1 MLDTITLQYP
11 GRIASVE
18 IHGDYQFPLYSAEG
32 RTRTRYYLPPISG
45 GYYTPFLWCD
55 GRQRGTTYS
64 TTWRPYIVNKL
75 SQPAN
80 ATLTSWGVY
89 LPTQDSGRIYVKVHN
104 DSVGTMKGYI
114 RFVLIEDSCY
124 YLGPNN
130 DPWHNHVA
138 RDYLP
143 DTSGTYAQLAYHDS
157 VIVYR
162 NFRVKSDSGWNEN
175 RCQIIYWYQNDS
187 LRADSSK
194 PVYQA
199 GIRKVM
205 DLAVDI
211 EESGTVS
218 IAPTVTTTPNPCRA
232 HAAFQFQIPVGIEYS
247 IRIFD
252 VSGRCVRTMTS
263 VSRSSVETCAWNLRS
278 DQGDKVNAGVYLYK
292 FESAGLNDRGKIVVR

>member
-1 MLDTITLQYP
+1 
-11 GRIASVE
+11 
-18 IHGDYQFPLYSAEG
+18 
-32 RTRTRYYLPPISG
+32 
-45 GYYTPFLWCD
+45 
-55 GRQRGTTYS
+55 
-64 TTWRPYIVNKL
+64 
-75 SQPAN
+75 
-80 ATLTSWGVY
+80 
-89 LPTQDSGRIYVKVHN
+89 
-104 DSVGTMKGYI
+104 MKGYI

-211 EESGTVS
+211 EESRTVS
-218 IAPTVTTTPNPCRA
+218 VAPTVKTTPNPCRDKA
-232 HAAFQFQIPVGIEYS
+232 VFRFQIPLHSQYTIK
-247 IRIFD
+247 IFD

-263 VSRSSVETCAWNLRS
+263 VSQQKVESATWDLRM
-278 DQGDKVNAGVYLYK
+278 DQGDRINAGVYLYT
-292 FESAGLNDRGKIVVR
+292 FESEGLSTNGKIVVR